1 MNNILLGLKKFIT
14 NKNTVTVIGV
24 IAILG
29 LLYWGY
35 NSTIQSQVK
44 PVRIPVASQTIQPR
58 TLITDEM
65 ITYIS
70 VPSVSVNTN
79 VMRSSSSIVGMYTAV
94 NTVIPAGSMFYSDV
108 LTSKENLPDSAF
120 TEVKDGE
127 RPYALNVTTA
137 STYGNSIFPG
147 NKIDVYMKATDEN
160 GQIMVGRLLAQV
172 EVLAVKDSN
181 GNNVF
186 EDSSENRTPATL
198 LFGVPEDVFVLL
210 KKSEYLK
217 STGVELFPVPY
228 GGTVPIEGDL
238 TVDRQ
243 ELVEYI
249 ESHTVTFSDT
259 IDTNGDNINNSATP
273 QNNLENNQ

>member
-1 MNNILLGLKKFIT
+1 MREHKEHNCKVHKWKCLPVVFRELLSA
-14 NKNTVTVIGV
+14 NTVSYLLPLAHPRPTV
-24 IAILG
+24 L
-29 LLYWGY
+29 
-35 NSTIQSQVK
+35 
-44 PVRIPVASQTIQPR
+44 QTAQ
-58 TLITDEM
+58 
-65 ITYIS
+65 
-70 VPSVSVNTN
+70 
-79 VMRSSSSIVGMYTAV
+79 
-94 NTVIPAGSMFYSDV
+94 
-108 LTSKENLPDSAF
+108 NLPDSAF

-127 RPYALNVTTA
+127 RPYALSVTTA

-147 NKIDVYMKATDEN
+147 NKIDVFMKATDEN

-186 EDSSENRTPATL
+186 EDSSENRTPSTL

-228 GGTVPIEGDL
+228 GGTIPIEGDL

-243 ELVEYI
+243 ELVDYI

-259 IDTNGDNINNSATP
+259 IDTNNGNNSTVT
-273 QNNLENNQ
+273 QNNLEINQ